1 MLGRLSLLAL
11 CLPTIALSQPAGLV
25 PAYFIQL
32 PEAVGAVL
40 VAETSKAALHH
51 FASGPDGIS
60 RGDALYMSIGENG
73 VGKRRAW
80 DRRTPLGIYFVQDQL
95 DTSRLHDRYGPTA
108 FPLDYPNVWDRRSRR
123 GGDGI
128 WIHGVEASGG
138 RRPPRDTDG
147 CIALPNDDLLAL
159 ADRLVPVVT
168 PVVITREMR
177 WTSTAELA
185 RVRDEL
191 NEVLQS
197 WAGSIRAGD
206 LHRYLS
212 LYADDFDYRG
222 MSRAEWVHF
231 RTISIGAQP
240 IKELRLD
247 DVLIIAD
254 PEEPGL
260 YLARF
265 RQSFVEQDRVI
276 VTTKRLY
283 WRRQDGGALQIVA
296 EDNG

>member
-1 MLGRLSLLAL
+1 
-11 CLPTIALSQPAGLV
+11 
-25 PAYFIQL
+25 
-32 PEAVGAVL
+32 
-40 VAETSKAALHH
+40 
-51 FASGPDGIS
+51 
-60 RGDALYMSIGENG
+60 
-73 VGKRRAW
+73 
-80 DRRTPLGIYFVQDQL
+80 
-95 DTSRLHDRYGPTA
+95 
-108 FPLDYPNVWDRRSRR
+108 
-123 GGDGI
+123 
-128 WIHGVEASGG
+128 
-138 RRPPRDTDG
+138 
-147 CIALPNDDLLAL
+147 
-159 ADRLVPVVT
+159 
-168 PVVITREMR
+168 MR

-206 LHRYLS
+206 LHRYLA